1 MRDNVEVVFDGVQ
14 GFNQTGILD
23 SQNKARRHDVVVFA
37 TGFYSNPFLKEIS
50 VVNEKVTKV
59 ARDLGID
66 RRNLYQWIKIYKEKN
81 NTIKS
86 EFPNFIPFYEES
98 YDDFEHNLPLDLF
111 NKLKTEDKEWLI
123 TSRLDND
130 DMLANDTI
138 DVIQKGFENKDMLLL
153 EIPYGLT
160 MQVAEYNC
168 LRKFK
173 SKLNPFISLI
183 ECITNKPTT
192 KSVFYHQHNQ
202 WTSVETKNVSK
213 KTQWIQ
219 VIHEKNVFNR
229 ANGYLTYT
237 FGKLNRFTFLDKDI
251 KFESL
256 ITVANKKTKR
266 TLRLIKKKILNE

>member
-1 MRDNVEVVFDGVQ
+1 MSQFKHILITR
-14 GFNQTGILD
+14 FNLSKKWDSDKFGNTILD
-23 SQNKARRHDVVVFA
+23 ENWLKDRYELFENYCLPSIKAQTNKNFEWWVYFD
-37 TGFYSNPFLKEIS
+37 KE
-50 VVNEKVTKV
+50 T
-59 ARDLGID
+59 DD
-66 RRNLYQWIKIYKEKN
+66 FYKEKN

-111 NKLKTEDKEWLI
+111 NKIKIEDKEWLI

-183 ECITNKPTT
+183 ECITNKTTT

-251 KFESL
+251 KFEKL
-256 ITVANKKTKR
+256 KTVVNKKTKR